1 MLSFHLLIDIY
12 TKTFAMFLARM
23 VFFRL
28 HESPRYLV
36 HAGRPQDALESL
48 QMISR
53 FNGSE
58 LDLDLKDV
66 EDRIN
71 DPPTHAQDLAVRT
84 ETGVSPSS
92 RFFDAD
98 DDAEMSS
105 SPTDIKPSSTTAH
118 VGTPLSSTPLD
129 GSEGAVPA
137 KDYSATGGSEAPLA
151 AYAASE
157 RRSHPYHHSLSGR
170 DSFHDDPLSSKE
182 EEISVDDIDVPPAR
196 PRLTRNRRSRGD
208 TFSSVRSS
216 LYEAADRAYWVLPP
230 WIRRPVRAWL
240 GRFKMVLVPEWRR
253 TTLLVWATWWGIA
266 LAFTMFNVYLP
277 KMLET
282 RRVVSLAETS
292 SLERTLWDVV
302 IFTVAGCPGSLV
314 RFAPLGACPSANAVV
329 VDELVISWAHG

>member
-1 MLSFHLLIDIY
+1 MSSSHLIIDIY
-12 TKTFAMFLARM
+12 TKTFAMFIARM

-58 LDLDLKDV
+58 LDLELKDV
-66 EDRIN
+66 EDRVS
-71 DPPTHAQDLAVRT
+71 DRPTHAQGSAIRT
-84 ETGVSPSS
+84 ENGGPPSS
-92 RFFDAD
+92 RLFDP
-98 DDAEMSS
+98 DAEISS

-118 VGTPLSSTPLD
+118 PGTPLSSTPPD
-129 GSEGAVPA
+129 GSEVAVPT

-157 RRSHPYHHSLSGR
+157 RRSYPSHHVAVPGR
-170 DSFHDDPLSSKE
+170 MSFHDNPPSPSFKE
-182 EEISVDDIDVPPAR
+182 EEISADDVDVPPAR
-196 PRLTRNRRSRGD
+196 ARPSRDRRARGD

-230 WIRRPVRAWL
+230 RIRRPLGAWL
-240 GRFKMVLVPEWRR
+240 GRFKMVLEPEWRR
-253 TTLLVWATWWGIA
+253 TTLLVWGAWWGIA

-292 SLERTLWDVV
+292 SLEKTLWDVV
-302 IFTVAGCPGSLV
+302 IFTVAGCPGSVV
-314 RFAPLGACPSANAVV
+314 RFAPLGGLSLGECRCC
-329 VDELVISWAHG
+329 

>member
-58 LDLDLKDV
+58 LDLELKDV
-66 EDRIN
+66 EDRIS
-71 DPPTHAQDLAVRT
+71 HAQDSAVRAAN
-84 ETGVSPSS
+84 GGPPSS
-92 RFFDAD
+92 RLFD
-98 DDAEMSS
+98 DDTEIAS
-105 SPTDIKPSSTTAH
+105 SPTDIKPSSATAH

-129 GSEGAVPA
+129 GSEGAVPT
-137 KDYSATGGSEAPLA
+137 KDYSATGGSQVPLA

-157 RRSHPYHHSLSGR
+157 RQSYPYPHTPASGR
-170 DSFHDDPLSSKE
+170 DLFHDDPPSSKE
-182 EEISVDDIDVPPAR
+182 EDTSVDDIDVPPAR
-196 PRLTRNRRSRGD
+196 PRPSRDRRSRGD
-208 TFSSVRSS
+208 TFSSVRTS
-216 LYEAADRAYWVLPP
+216 LYEVADRAYWVLPP
-230 WIRRPVRAWL
+230 WIRRPLRAWL
-240 GRFKMVLVPEWRR
+240 GRFKMVLEPEWRR

-302 IFTVAGCPGSLV
+302 IFTVAGCPGSVV
-314 RFAPLGACPSANAVV
+314 RFAPLGGLSLRECRCC
-329 VDELVISWAHG
+329 